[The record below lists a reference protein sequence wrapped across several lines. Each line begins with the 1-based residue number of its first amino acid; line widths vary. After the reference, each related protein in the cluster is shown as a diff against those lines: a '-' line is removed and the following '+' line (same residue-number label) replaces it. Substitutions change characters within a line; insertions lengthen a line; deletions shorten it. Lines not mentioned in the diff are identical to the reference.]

1 MVNRLNDP
9 GEGEKMKIQL
19 AVALLV
25 CSLALSLPADAGSN
39 ADFQA
44 AQQRYLQTAK
54 EYLAKSRELA
64 GKTDGLNST
73 QKDYVRKLS
82 SVYSQLANTKV
93 DLADAIGA
101 RDWSK
106 EEKLEKRYYR
116 LKDTEKSL
124 WNALEASKK

>member
-1 MVNRLNDP
+1 MANRLNDLA
-9 GEGEKMKIQL
+9 EGKQMKIEL

-25 CSLALSLPADAGSN
+25 CSLALSLPAASDSN

-44 AQQRYLQTAK
+44 AQQQYLQTAK

-64 GKTDGLNST
+64 GKSDGLNST
-73 QKDYVRKLS
+73 QKGYVRQLS
-82 SVYSQLANTKV
+82 AVYSQLADTKV

-101 RDWSK
+101 KDWDK
-106 EEKLEKRYYR
+106 EEKLEKRYYH